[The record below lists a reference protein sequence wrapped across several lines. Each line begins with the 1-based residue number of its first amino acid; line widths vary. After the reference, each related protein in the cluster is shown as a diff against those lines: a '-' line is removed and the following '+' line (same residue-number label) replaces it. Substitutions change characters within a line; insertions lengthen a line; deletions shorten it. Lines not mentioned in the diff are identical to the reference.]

1 MGHGLFFPSGPEAGF
16 DGDPKTLV
24 ELYASKSLKGAMVG
38 FGSSPDA
45 NVLDGGF
52 WIPVVQTQSL
62 VLPCEWTCECMVGG
76 SSCERVW

>member
-52 WIPVVQTQSL
+52 LDSSGADAV
-62 VLPCEWTCECMVGG
+62 PCAPM
-76 SSCERVW
+76 